1 MWNKL
6 TYGDGWMSCNIHY
19 IFSADYMYLIS
30 YMHMCPLPR
39 TSKFT
44 PIHDDRTIL
53 TKPWTVTIFFLASKQ
68 VKFDAGFW

>member
-1 MWNKL
+1 ME
-6 TYGDGWMSCNIHY
+6 TVGWAVIY
-19 IFSADYMYLIS
+19 ITFFSADYMYRYLIS